1 MNIFLKYVIYILLTC
16 HLLMFLSFIYK
27 SVIFIKDS
35 FLLFTNKSLKM
46 LEFNFTK
53 DFISFR
59 RCSTKEAA
67 LRKEPHRCFRVSF
80 IKFLRTPFY
89 TGHFWWLLLY
99 WLKSNALFI
108 GKINII
114 FSDITENVMF

>member
-1 MNIFLKYVIYILLTC
+1 
-16 HLLMFLSFIYK
+16 MFLSFIYK

-53 DFISFR
+53 DFISFW

-67 LRKEPHRCFRVSF
+67 LRKEPHRCFRVSL

-108 GKINII
+108 GKRNII